1 MSEKPS
7 VLFICGS
14 LNQTVMMHKISQQ
27 MGDIHS
33 SFTPYYANGL
43 VNVFARLH
51 FLDATILGGRHRAE
65 TMKYLQSHR
74 LLVDLRGKRNDYDLV
89 VTCSDLIIQKNI
101 RGKRLVLVQE
111 GMTEPEGFM
120 FQLVKYLRFPR
131 YFANTAA
138 TGLSDAYQVFCV
150 ASDGY
155 KNLFIKKGV
164 KAAKIAVTGI
174 PNFDNL
180 AGLEKAAF
188 PHRNYVLV
196 ATSPLRETG
205 QLDNRHGFIKDCVKI
220 AGGRQLIFKLHPMEK
235 ARRAWREIHRL
246 APDASIYRRGDINPM
261 ITNAAAVITQRST
274 CTFVAMALGKEVHSY
289 LDLEKVRTLM
299 PMQNG
304 GRSAENIAAVCRQ
317 ILQKPVPVSMNHQA
331 WFRPLTEG
339 RIYQD

>member
-43 VNVFARLH
+43 VNMLARLH

-65 TMKYLQSHR
+65 TMNYLHSHH
-74 LLVDLRGKRNDYDLV
+74 LFVDSRGKRNDYDLV

-111 GMTEPEGFM
+111 GMTEPEGIM
-120 FQLVKYLRFPR
+120 FQLVKYFRFPR

-138 TGLSDAYQVFCV
+138 TGLSDAYQIFCV
-150 ASDGY
+150 ASDDY
-155 KNLFIKKGV
+155 KELFIKKGV
-164 KAAKIAVTGI
+164 KSAKIAITGI
-174 PNFDNL
+174 PNFDDL
-180 AGLEKAAF
+180 AELEKTAF

-205 QLDNRHGFIKDCVKI
+205 QLDNRIDFIKDCVKI
-220 AGGRQLIFKLHPMEK
+220 AAGRQLIFKLHPMEK
-235 ARRAWREIHRL
+235 DRRAWREIHRL
-246 APDASIYRRGDINPM
+246 VPEAKIYRHGDINPM
-261 ITNAAAVITQRST
+261 IANASVVITQRST
-274 CTFVAMALGKEVHSY
+274 CTFVAAALGKEVHSY

-299 PMQNG
+299 PMQNSG
-304 GRSAENIAAVCRQ
+304 SSASNIAAVCQ
-317 ILQKPVPVSMNHQA
+317 QVLQRPLPVSIQFHA
-331 WFRPLTEG
+331 RFRPFTEWK
-339 RIYQD
+339 IFQE